1 MLEPGN
7 NNWASREL
15 DLDKIYL
22 VTKQD
27 IKMILNAYLDKTI
40 DYDQLL
46 DLTNLILFNDLFEFD
61 DNAIRNVLDELEESD
76 EDDCKITNSEVEKLM
91 QLLA

>member
-46 DLTNLILFNDLFEFD
+46 DLINLILFNDLFEFD

-76 EDDCKITNSEVEKLM
+76 EDDCKITNSEAEKLM

>member
-15 DLDKIYL
+15 DLDKIYP

-46 DLTNLILFNDLFEFD
+46 DLINLILFNDLFEFD

-76 EDDCKITNSEVEKLM
+76 EDDCKITNSEAEKLM